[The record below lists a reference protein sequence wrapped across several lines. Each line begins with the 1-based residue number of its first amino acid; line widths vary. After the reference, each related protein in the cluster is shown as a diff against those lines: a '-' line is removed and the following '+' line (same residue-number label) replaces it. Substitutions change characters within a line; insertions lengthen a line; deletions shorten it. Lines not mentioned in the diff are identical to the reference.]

1 MSVND
6 ETMDATTDVEQAL
19 GALSAR
25 GAEVQAEQLERALS
39 RLRAED
45 DLSDEQVAAV
55 EQLSERLV
63 DRLLSVPEESL
74 RAADNRGDQQRIEV
88 AMELF
93 G

>member
-6 ETMDATTDVEQAL
+6 DTLESTTDVEQAL
-19 GALSAR
+19 GELSAR

-74 RAADNRGDQQRIEV
+74 RAADTRGDQQKIET